1 MIYDK
6 SPRAPGQ
13 RVANAIETTER
24 AECKE
29 DDVRCGS
36 SFATADLNTMLNTRR
51 VAPPPEGMPRSMVVP
66 VLRSAVHENVL
77 SEQLGGIGPQP
88 SGAPGLAM
96 SAPDKPSWQ
105 APGTRWA
112 RTEAISGAGPVQYPS
127 PNRAHRHAAGDR

>member
-1 MIYDK
+1 MAVFDK

-36 SFATADLNTMLNTRR
+36 SFETVDLDTMLNTRR

-77 SEQLGGIGPQP
+77 SSQLG
-88 SGAPGLAM
+88 APTAEPNLAM
-96 SAPDKPSWQ
+96 FAPDPEQPTWIGSDPKLRTS
-105 APGTRWA
+105 RMA
-112 RTEAISGAGPVQYPS
+112 RARAEGPKVYPS
-127 PNRAHRHAAGDR
+127 PSHRHGGGDR

>member
-36 SFATADLNTMLNTRR
+36 SFPTVDMDTILNTRR
-51 VAPPPEGMPRSMVVP
+51 VAPSPEGMPRQMVVP
-66 VLRSAVHENVL
+66 VLRSAVDLNTM
-77 SEQLGGIGPQP
+77 SPQLGGIGPQP
-88 SGAPGLAM
+88 EGGPGLAM
-96 SAPDKPSWQ
+96 FAPDKPSWQ
-105 APGTRWA
+105 GSDPLKRTNRMA
-112 RTEAISGAGPVQYPS
+112 RARAEGPKVFPS
-127 PNRAHRHAAGDR
+127 NAHRHGGDR